1 MAPASVPGVPFCKI
15 ESILPF
21 PTDHLPSGLGP
32 ILRNYTLFDVGELRL
47 NQGVPRDIAR
57 AMETYQP
64 IPGLL

>member
-1 MAPASVPGVPFCKI
+1 MMPP
-15 ESILPF
+15 
-21 PTDHLPSGLGP
+21 
-32 ILRNYTLFDVGELRL
+32 ELAHDELSL